1 MNQLTKKYRNQ
12 IKINRR
18 EGRSHSTMNYNRTY
32 DLVNIKYKY
41 KEIYNKLPTKKITS
55 KKMLKLNDTNEEN
68 NKKKKTSF
76 SSINYLP
83 LSISS

>member
-1 MNQLTKKYRNQ
+1 MNQLTNKYRNQ

-41 KEIYNKLPTKKITS
+41 KEI
-55 KKMLKLNDTNEEN
+55 
-68 NKKKKTSF
+68 
-76 SSINYLP
+76 
-83 LSISS
+83 